1 MRWQELSASAFR
13 GITQVSL
20 GLAWY
25 LLGYLTL
32 CKGAPPP
39 PILYVRTNKFLR
51 II

>member
-25 LLGYLTL
+25 LLGCLTL
-32 CKGAPPP
+32 CKGGPPRFFV
-39 PILYVRTNKFLR
+39 YVQINF
-51 II
+51 